1 MTLAQVGGLKRMKTT
16 SRRRERASTSS
27 LLEIERG
34 NGPFVATSLHSA
46 HQVRPSLLPKLALND
61 ADRLREEDPFT
72 DLWTVVCPT
81 RLVPCRSRFEVDLNR
96 PPTGA
101 VYLKPEDAWGL
112 RVWHEPLDDGTL
124 AKTMREYRAYYAE
137 MLEIL
142 NDLEQRYGKFVV
154 FDLHS
159 YNHRRAG
166 AWAEPAD
173 PELNPEVNVGT
184 GSMNRARWARV
195 VDRFMDD
202 LRRFD
207 FMGSSLDVRENV
219 RFQGGY
225 LCRWVHEH
233 FPVTGCA
240 LALEFKKFFM
250 DEWSGEADPRAVAAI
265 RAALESTLPGLREEL
280 AR

>member
-1 MTLAQVGGLKRMKTT
+1 
-16 SRRRERASTSS
+16 
-27 LLEIERG
+27 
-34 NGPFVATSLHSA
+34 
-46 HQVRPSLLPKLALND
+46 
-61 ADRLREEDPFT
+61 
-72 DLWTVVCPT
+72 
-81 RLVPCRSRFEVDLNR
+81 
-96 PPTGA
+96 
-101 VYLKPEDAWGL
+101 
-112 RVWHEPLDDGTL
+112 
-124 AKTMREYRAYYAE
+124 
-137 MLEIL
+137 
-142 NDLEQRYGKFVV
+142 
-154 FDLHS
+154 
-159 YNHRRAG
+159 
-166 AWAEPAD
+166 
-173 PELNPEVNVGT
+173 ELNPEVNVGT

-240 LALEFKKFFM
+240 LALEFKRFFM